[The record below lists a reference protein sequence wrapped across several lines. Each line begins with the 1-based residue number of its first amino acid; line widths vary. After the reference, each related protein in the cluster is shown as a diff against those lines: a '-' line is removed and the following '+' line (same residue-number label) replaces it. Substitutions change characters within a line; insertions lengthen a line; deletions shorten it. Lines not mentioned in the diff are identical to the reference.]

1 VLDALLGLVREGN
14 PRPRAREIAARA
26 GVSLRS
32 VYVHFDDLEDLF
44 LAAASRQSELLAD
57 LYVEVPATGPLRER
71 VETLVAARTRIFEAA
86 DPVRRAAELH
96 APASRALTK
105 FLRRVHAAG
114 RADLERVFARELE
127 GLPDDLRARRVATLS
142 TIAGAAAWR
151 DLRAAGGL
159 DEAAAHA
166 ATIEAMI
173 ALLEA
178 GRVGSLETER

>member
-1 VLDALLGLVREGN
+1 VLDAMLGLVREGN

-44 LAAASRQSELLAD
+44 LAAANRQLELLAD
-57 LYVEVPATGPLRER
+57 LHVEVPATGPLRER
-71 VETLVAARTRIFEAA
+71 AETLVVARSRIFEAT

-105 FLRRVHAAG
+105 FLRRMHAAG

-127 GLPDDLRARRVATLS
+127 GLAPELRTRRVATLS
-142 TIAGAAAWR
+142 TIAGSAAWR
-151 DLRAAGGL
+151 DLRTAGGL
-159 DEAAAHA
+159 DEAAAHT

-178 GRVGSLETER
+178 DRVGSLETEP